1 MSRGQVVQLLFVDE
15 DASVWPRAEAFFHHQ
30 MELVGAHL
38 AFHARRRLPERAAG
52 FEMVSLD
59 GRDLVCA
66 LLERGDLLADLRC
79 TAIVN
84 LHTNG
89 PGATYAHLKRL
100 LGPARRR
107 AQSADGLWVFPQSW
121 MAPWFQ
127 EPLEFPELGLMADL
141 SPRHQTSP
149 DRTWERRSA
158 GPLMFMASPLVPA
171 RG

>member
-1 MSRGQVVQLLFVDE
+1 MSRGPVVQLLFVDE

-30 MELVGAHL
+30 LGLVEAHL

-59 GRDLVCA
+59 GRDLVDA
-66 LLERGDLLADLRC
+66 LLERGDLLADLRR

-100 LGPARRR
+100 LGPARGR

-127 EPLEFPELGLMADL
+127 EPLEFPELGLMAEAR
-141 SPRHQTSP
+141 PRHQTSP
-149 DRTWERRSA
+149 DRTRERRPA
-158 GPLMFMASPLVPA
+158 ELPLFMTPPLVPA